1 MADNLEAASSRAAGE
16 MRELR
21 GEAERITYHNAENG
35 YTVLRLSVQGHAD
48 LITAVGMMA
57 EPAQGEMLTL
67 TGQWEHNAKYGMQFH
82 VYKCESTL
90 PATITG
96 IEKFLGSGLIKG
108 LGPAMAKKIV
118 EKFGEETVAVLNEEP
133 ERLADIKGISEK
145 KAESIAEG
153 WQAQREIR
161 EVMVFLQGYGIGT
174 GYAMRIFRQ
183 YGPATTE
190 VLKENP
196 YRLAMD
202 IPGIGFAIADRIA
215 QKVGF
220 ALDSPMRI
228 RAGVQYVL
236 NQLITEGHVYAPAAL
251 LASSSAKTLQV
262 DEKLAV
268 QGIEAARMAEEIIAE
283 KFTAEDGREVE
294 AVYLPAF
301 HYAEVKSAEN
311 LRAIIDE
318 PYNSQCV
325 DCEKMLPWLER
336 DMGITLAP
344 AQREA
349 VVSAVNSKVMVIT
362 GGPGTGKTTIIRAVL
377 RMREAGGFRV
387 LLAAPTGRAAKRMA
401 EATDHEAKT
410 IHRLLEYMG
419 APGSGGVFMRNETNP
434 LECDLLIVDEASMID
449 QILFHH
455 LLKAIPKSASLIF
468 VGDVNQLP
476 SVSPGNVLQDLIESK
491 ICPVVRL
498 TEIFRQG
505 RESRIIVNAHR
516 VNSGEMPLLPED
528 QSLELSDFY
537 FIEPKINAQGMPEE
551 DYKKAFEDRVL
562 QTIKKLV
569 AENIPQRFNFDPV
582 NDIQVLAPM
591 HSGSVGTRR
600 LNAELQKILN
610 KRGGASV
617 QRLERVFKEGDKVMQ
632 IKNNYDKDVYNGDI
646 GIITKVDG
654 EESRLFVKMDTGTVS
669 YDFAELEELVHAY
682 AVSIHK
688 SQGSEYPAVVIPLL
702 TQHYVLLQRNL
713 LYTAITR
720 GKKLVVI
727 VGQKKAVRIAVEND
741 RTRTRYTRLA
751 ARLRGEAAPDSGA
764 ERAYAKLGLDE
775 AEEE

>member
-1 MADNLEAASSRAAGE
+1 MAEDWTAEQPQAGRE
-16 MRELR
+16 LLELR
-21 GEAERITYHNAENG
+21 GQAERITYHNAENG
-35 YTVLRLSVQGHAD
+35 YTVLRLSVQGHTD
-48 LITAVGMMA
+48 LITAVGLMA

-67 TGQWEHNAKYGMQFH
+67 TGSWEQNAKYGMQFH

-90 PATITG
+90 PATVAG
-96 IEKFLGSGLIKG
+96 VEKFLGSGLIKG

-118 EKFGEETVAVLNEEP
+118 DKFGEDTVRVLNEEP
-133 ERLADIKGISEK
+133 DRLADIKGISEK
-145 KAESIAEG
+145 KAEAISDG
-153 WQAQREIR
+153 WQEQRDIR

-174 GYAMRIFRQ
+174 GYALRIFRQ
-183 YGPATTE
+183 YGAATTE

-196 YRLAMD
+196 YRLAID

-215 QKVGF
+215 RKIGF
-220 ALDSPMRI
+220 SLDSPLRI
-228 RAGVQYVL
+228 RAGIRYVL
-236 NQLITEGHVYAPAAL
+236 NQLITEGHVYVPAGMLTEA
-251 LASSSAKTLQV
+251 AAQTLQV
-262 DEKLAV
+262 EKSLA
-268 QGIEAARMAEEIIAE
+268 GEGLEAARLAEEIIVE
-283 KFTAEDGREVE
+283 SFTDAGGKEEQ

-301 HYAEVKSAEN
+301 HYAEVNSAKN

-318 PYNSQCV
+318 PYNSQSV
-325 DCEKMLPWLER
+325 DCEKTLPWLER

-349 VVSAVNSKVMVIT
+349 ISTAVNSKVMIIT

-377 RMREAGGFRV
+377 RMREAAGFRV
-387 LLAAPTGRAAKRMA
+387 LLAAPTGRAAKRMS

-410 IHRLLEYMG
+410 LHRLLEYTG
-419 APGSGGVFMRNETNP
+419 APGSGGAFMRSETNP

-449 QILFHH
+449 QILLHH
-455 LLKAIPKSASLIF
+455 LLKAVPKSASLIF

-476 SVSPGNVLQDLIESK
+476 SVSPGNVLKDIIDSGV
-491 ICPVVRL
+491 CPVVKL

-505 RESRIIVNAHR
+505 RESRIIINAHR
-516 VNSGEMPLLPED
+516 INDGEMPILPED

-537 FIEPKINAQGMPEE
+537 FIEPKVSAQEMPEE
-551 DYKKAFEDRVL
+551 DYKKIFEDRVL

-582 NDIQVLAPM
+582 NDIQVLSPM

-610 KRGGASV
+610 KGKGASV
-617 QRLERVFKEGDKVMQ
+617 QRLERVYKEGDKVMQ

-646 GIITKVDG
+646 GTITKIDG
-654 EESRLFVKMDTGTVS
+654 DESRLYVKMDTGTVS
-669 YDFAELEELVHAY
+669 YDFSELEELVHAY

-727 VGQKKAVRIAVEND
+727 VGQKKAMRIAVEND
-741 RTRTRYTRLA
+741 KTRTRYTQLT
-751 ARLRGEAAPDSGA
+751 ARLKDATQ
-764 ERAYAKLGLDE
+764 
-775 AEEE
+775 

>member
-1 MADNLEAASSRAAGE
+1 MTENLKENQSASPEGMVELAGQ
-16 MRELR
+16 
-21 GEAERITYHNAENG
+21 AERITFHNAENG
-35 YTVLRLSVQGHAD
+35 YTVLRLSVRDHSD
-48 LITAVGMMA
+48 LITAVGLMA

-67 TGQWEHNAKYGMQFH
+67 TGRWERSAKYGMQFH
-82 VYKCESTL
+82 VYKCESTM
-90 PATITG
+90 PATAAG
-96 IEKFLGSGLIKG
+96 IEKFLGSGLIPG

-118 EKFGEETVAVLNEEP
+118 DKFGEDTVRVLDDEP
-133 ERLADIKGISEK
+133 DRLALIKGISEK
-145 KAESIAEG
+145 KAEAIADG

-183 YGPATTE
+183 YGVGTKE

-196 YRLAMD
+196 YRLALD
-202 IPGIGFAIADRIA
+202 IPGIGFAIADKIA
-215 QKVGF
+215 RKVGF
-220 ALDSPMRI
+220 SIDSPLRV
-228 RAGVQYVL
+228 RAGVQHVL
-236 NQLITEGHVYAPAAL
+236 NQLITDGHVYAPIGMLTDNA
-251 LASSSAKTLQV
+251 AKTLQV
-262 DEKLAV
+262 EKEMAAD
-268 QGIEAARMAEEIIAE
+268 GIEAARLAEEIIVE
-283 KFTAEDGREVE
+283 KFTDGDGKEEE

-301 HYAEVKSAEN
+301 YYAETISAKN
-311 LRAIIDE
+311 LRAIIAA

-325 DCEKMLPWLER
+325 DCDKMLPWLER
-336 DMGITLAP
+336 EMGITLAP

-349 VVSAVNSKVMVIT
+349 VIRAVNSKVMVIT
-362 GGPGTGKTTIIRAVL
+362 GGPGTGKTTIIRAAL

-410 IHRLLEYMG
+410 IHRLLEYVG
-419 APGSGGVFMRNETNP
+419 APGSGGSFMRNETNP

-455 LLKAIPKSASLIF
+455 LLKAMPKSASLIF

-476 SVSPGNVLQDLIESK
+476 SVSPGNVLKDLIDSASV
-491 ICPVVRL
+491 PVVML

-505 RESRIIVNAHR
+505 KESRIIVNAHR
-516 VNSGEMPLLPED
+516 VNNGEMPILPED

-537 FIEPKINAQGMPEE
+537 FIEPKVNAPGLPEE
-551 DYKKAFEDRVL
+551 DCRKIFEDMVL
-562 QTIKKLV
+562 KTVERLV
-569 AENIPQRFNFDPV
+569 ADNIPKRFNFDPI

-591 HSGSVGTRR
+591 HNGTVGTKR

-610 KRGGASV
+610 KRNGASV

-654 EESRLFVKMDTGTVS
+654 EESSITVRMDTGIVT
-669 YDFAELEELVHAY
+669 YDFSELEELVHAY

-688 SQGSEYPAVVIPLL
+688 SQGSEYPAVIIPLL

-727 VGQKKAVRIAVEND
+727 VGQKKAIRIAVEND
-741 RTRTRYTRLA
+741 QTRTRYTRLKE
-751 ARLRGEAAPDSGA
+751 RLSQKAND
-764 ERAYAKLGLDE
+764 GLLLE
-775 AEEE
+775 

>member
-1 MADNLEAASSRAAGE
+1 MAEDWTAEQPQAGRE
-16 MRELR
+16 LLELR
-21 GEAERITYHNAENG
+21 GQAERITYHNAENG
-35 YTVLRLSVQGHAD
+35 YTVLRLSVQGHTD
-48 LITAVGMMA
+48 LITAVGLMA

-67 TGQWEHNAKYGMQFH
+67 TGSWEQNAKYGMQFH

-90 PATITG
+90 PATVAG
-96 IEKFLGSGLIKG
+96 VEKFLGSGLIKG

-118 EKFGEETVAVLNEEP
+118 DKFGEDTVRVLNEEP
-133 ERLADIKGISEK
+133 DRLADIKGISEK
-145 KAESIAEG
+145 KAEAISDG
-153 WQAQREIR
+153 WQEQRDIR

-174 GYAMRIFRQ
+174 GYALRIFRQ
-183 YGPATTE
+183 YGAATTE

-196 YRLAMD
+196 YRLAID

-215 QKVGF
+215 RKIGF
-220 ALDSPMRI
+220 SLDSPLRI
-228 RAGVQYVL
+228 RAGIRYVL
-236 NQLITEGHVYAPAAL
+236 NQLITEGHVYVPAGMLTEA
-251 LASSSAKTLQV
+251 AAQTLQV
-262 DEKLAV
+262 EKSLA
-268 QGIEAARMAEEIIAE
+268 GEGLEAARLAEEIIVE
-283 KFTAEDGREVE
+283 SFTDAGGKEEQ

-301 HYAEVKSAEN
+301 HYAEVNSAKN

-318 PYNSQCV
+318 PYNSQSV
-325 DCEKMLPWLER
+325 DCEKTLPWLER
-336 DMGITLAP
+336 DMGITLAQ

-349 VVSAVNSKVMVIT
+349 ISTAVNSKVMIIT

-377 RMREAGGFRV
+377 RMREAAGFRV
-387 LLAAPTGRAAKRMA
+387 LLAAPTGRAAKRMS

-410 IHRLLEYMG
+410 LHRLLEYTG
-419 APGSGGVFMRNETNP
+419 APGSGGAFMRSETNP

-449 QILFHH
+449 QILLHH
-455 LLKAIPKSASLIF
+455 LLKAVPKSASLIF

-476 SVSPGNVLQDLIESK
+476 SVSPGNVLKDIIDSGV
-491 ICPVVRL
+491 CPVVKL

-505 RESRIIVNAHR
+505 RESRIIINAHR
-516 VNSGEMPLLPED
+516 INDGEMPILPED

-537 FIEPKINAQGMPEE
+537 FIEPKVSAQEMPEE
-551 DYKKAFEDRVL
+551 EYKKIFEDRVL

-582 NDIQVLAPM
+582 NDIQVLSPM

-600 LNAELQKILN
+600 LNAELQKIFN
-610 KRGGASV
+610 KGKGASV
-617 QRLERVFKEGDKVMQ
+617 QRLERVYKEGDKVMQ

-646 GIITKVDG
+646 GTITKIDG
-654 EESRLFVKMDTGTVS
+654 DESRLYVKMDTGTVS
-669 YDFAELEELVHAY
+669 YDFSELEELVHAY

-727 VGQKKAVRIAVEND
+727 VGQKKAMRIAVEND
-741 RTRTRYTRLA
+741 KTRTRYTRLT
-751 ARLRGEAAPDSGA
+751 ARLKDATQ
-764 ERAYAKLGLDE
+764 
-775 AEEE
+775 

>member
-1 MADNLEAASSRAAGE
+1 MAEDWTAEQPQAGRE
-16 MRELR
+16 LLELR
-21 GEAERITYHNAENG
+21 GQAERITYHNAENG
-35 YTVLRLSVQGHAD
+35 YTVLRLSVQGHTD
-48 LITAVGMMA
+48 LITAVGLMA

-67 TGQWEHNAKYGMQFH
+67 TGSWEQNAKYGMQFH

-90 PATITG
+90 PATVAG
-96 IEKFLGSGLIKG
+96 VEKFLGSGLIKG

-118 EKFGEETVAVLNEEP
+118 DKFGEDTVRVLNEEP
-133 ERLADIKGISEK
+133 DRLADIKGISEK
-145 KAESIAEG
+145 KAEAISDG
-153 WQAQREIR
+153 WQEQRDIR

-174 GYAMRIFRQ
+174 GYALRIFRQ
-183 YGPATTE
+183 YGAATTE

-196 YRLAMD
+196 YRLAID
-202 IPGIGFAIADRIA
+202 IPGIGFAISDRIA
-215 QKVGF
+215 RKIGF
-220 ALDSPMRI
+220 SLDSPLRI
-228 RAGVQYVL
+228 RAGIRYVL
-236 NQLITEGHVYAPAAL
+236 NQLITEGHVYVPAGMLTEA
-251 LASSSAKTLQV
+251 AAQTLQV
-262 DEKLAV
+262 EKSLA
-268 QGIEAARMAEEIIAE
+268 GEGLEAARLAEEIIVE
-283 KFTAEDGREVE
+283 SFTDAGGKEEQ

-301 HYAEVKSAEN
+301 HYAEVNSAKN

-318 PYNSQCV
+318 PYNSQSV
-325 DCEKMLPWLER
+325 DCEKTLPWLER
-336 DMGITLAP
+336 DMGITLAQ

-349 VVSAVNSKVMVIT
+349 ISTAVNSKVMIIT

-377 RMREAGGFRV
+377 RMREAAGFRV
-387 LLAAPTGRAAKRMA
+387 LLAAPTGRAAKRMS

-410 IHRLLEYMG
+410 LHRLLEYTG
-419 APGSGGVFMRNETNP
+419 APGSGGAFMRSETNP

-449 QILFHH
+449 QILLHH
-455 LLKAIPKSASLIF
+455 LLKAVPKSASLIF

-476 SVSPGNVLQDLIESK
+476 SVSPGNVLKDIIDSGV
-491 ICPVVRL
+491 CPVVKL

-505 RESRIIVNAHR
+505 RESRIIINAHR
-516 VNSGEMPLLPED
+516 INDGEMPILPED

-537 FIEPKINAQGMPEE
+537 FIEPKVSAQEMPGE
-551 DYKKAFEDRVL
+551 DYKKIFEDRVL

-582 NDIQVLAPM
+582 NDIQVLSPM

-610 KRGGASV
+610 KGKGASV
-617 QRLERVFKEGDKVMQ
+617 QRLERVYKEGDKVMQ

-646 GIITKVDG
+646 GTITKIDG
-654 EESRLFVKMDTGTVS
+654 DESRLYVKMDTGTVS
-669 YDFAELEELVHAY
+669 YEFSELEELVNAY

-727 VGQKKAVRIAVEND
+727 VGQKKAMRIAVEND
-741 RTRTRYTRLA
+741 KTRTRYTRLT
-751 ARLRGEAAPDSGA
+751 ARLKDATQ
-764 ERAYAKLGLDE
+764 
-775 AEEE
+775 